1 MTELLDHWG
10 YLGIFVAVV
19 LGNVGVPIPEETV
32 LLLAGY
38 AASRAC

>member
-19 LGNVGVPIPEETV
+19 LGNVGAPIPETPTPPESTPFQV
-32 LLLAGY
+32 LP
-38 AASRAC
+38 